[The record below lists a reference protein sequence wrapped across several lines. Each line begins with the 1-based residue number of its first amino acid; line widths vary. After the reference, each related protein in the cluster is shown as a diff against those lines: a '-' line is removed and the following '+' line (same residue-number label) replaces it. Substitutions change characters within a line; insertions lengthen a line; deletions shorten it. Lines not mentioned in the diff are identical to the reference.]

1 MLRHRAP
8 LFAGLCLFLFAAT
21 ARAEG
26 SVQVAAG
33 PTIGGSGGNGWHGD
47 GVVPGV
53 TLRGAYRFGDWIGP
67 VFVGREAYGKVD
79 ERLLTLISLGVQ
91 AWWPHINPRP
101 FARLSWVHQHEEY
114 VRYAEQKPFGVLFG
128 VGNGIRHR
136 GGAEAAIGADYAFAH
151 TGKFEWFASGELYA
165 DWLFASE
172 APGPAYYPGGGLL
185 IGFNL
190 EP

>member
-1 MLRHRAP
+1 MAF
-8 LFAGLCLFLFAAT
+8 FAGLVLALAARP
-21 ARAEG
+21 ALAEG
-26 SVQVAAG
+26 SIQLAAG